1 VLFYFL
7 SLGFSPHLSNLI
19 LWLLQK
25 NPNSRPSIKEL
36 LNEESIHYHLKASSL
51 ELPPELIDPEVN
63 TTDYLN
69 IGIHSY
75 NYDKKVMRQQ
85 EKAEQEIDVEDH
97 KDEMKEDH
105 KEEEKQEFP
114 SSITDDEVL
123 PPDSSSSSTPASQ
136 RPTSAKTPSK
146 TSQKQSSLQS
156 GTTVAPSEVP
166 SRINSFGS
174 QRIRGDRVRGN
185 NKRLPSEKALLRYQN
200 QPKPI
205 SGKIPSARGSGM
217 QQENKAVSD
226 EKEAKDSSPGYD
238 SEGEEDIPTSYD
250 LGYEEADEKI
260 NDEEEEGILRKSFKM
275 DLVDSI
281 DTDDNLQENLRTDSE
296 EKTNRFYSHDNNSEF
311 KGGNNDVEDELLVE
325 EIRNSDMFVSPSIAA
340 NKVNA
345 SSNEENSSFIDE
357 NVDHF
362 DNIEVLLLSF
372 SVEWYYLSVFC
383 SSFFVF
389 LSRCRG

>member
-1 VLFYFL
+1 
-7 SLGFSPHLSNLI
+7 
-19 LWLLQK
+19 
-25 NPNSRPSIKEL
+25 

-85 EKAEQEIDVEDH
+85 EKAEQETGGGDQ

-114 SSITDDEVL
+114 SSTTGDVVL

-136 RPTSAKTPSK
+136 RPTSAKTPGK
-146 TSQKQSSLQS
+146 TSQKQSSFQS
-156 GTTVAPSEVP
+156 GTAVAPSEVP
-166 SRINSFGS
+166 SRVNSFGS

-205 SGKIPSARGSGM
+205 SGKIPSGRGNGM

-250 LGYEEADEKI
+250 LGYEDDNRQADEKI
-260 NDEEEEGILRKSFKM
+260 NNDEEGILRKSFKM

-281 DTDDNLQENLRTDSE
+281 DADDNLQENLRTDSE

-311 KGGNNDVEDELLVE
+311 KGGNNDVEDELLVD
-325 EIRNSDMFVSPSIAA
+325 EIRNSDMFASPSVAVD
-340 NKVNA
+340 KVND
-345 SSNEENSSFIDE
+345 STNEENSSFIDE

-389 LSRCRG
+389 LSRCRV